1 MTKNQTATS
10 TNHQSL
16 PATIEHWPVERLVPY
31 EHNARTH
38 SSAQIEQIAR
48 SMVEFGF
55 TNPILVDGKS
65 GILAGHA
72 RLCAARSLNFEKVPV
87 IVLDHF
93 TDIQKRAYI
102 LADNQLALNAGW
114 DDSLLA
120 EQLAR
125 LREEGFLLET
135 VGFDDEALAALL
147 GEHTPPPDPDS
158 APEIRP
164 IPVSRP
170 GDVWLLGPHRVHCGD
185 ATLAATV
192 EILMAG
198 RRASMVFT
206 DPPYNVGYCA
216 GGRPIENDRLGA
228 GFGPFLTQACANM
241 LVCTDGAIYICMSS
255 SELHTLHRAFT
266 SSGGHWSTFLI
277 WSKDRFT
284 LGRSDYQRQYEP
296 ILYGWREGSEHYWCG
311 DRSQGDVWCV
321 DKPLVNDLHPTMKPV
336 DLIQRAIHNS
346 SRKGE
351 LVLDLFAG
359 SGSTLMACELTG
371 RHARML
377 ELDPVYVD
385 VIVRRWQQYTGKDA
399 TLDGDGRC
407 FEEVSAERIPVTS
420 QPDFPELPGTTGSEP
435 VAETLGSDDRG

>member
-1 MTKNQTATS
+1 MTTNPTATS
-10 TNHQSL
+10 TNHPSL

-38 SSAQIEQIAR
+38 SSAQIEQIAL
-48 SMVEFGF
+48 SMEQFGF
-55 TNPILVDGKS
+55 TNPILVDGQS
-65 GILAGHA
+65 SILAGHA

-114 DDSLLA
+114 DDTLLA
-120 EQLAR
+120 QQLTR
-125 LREEGFLLET
+125 LREEGFSLET

-164 IPVSRP
+164 VAVSRL
-170 GDVWLLGPHRVHCGD
+170 GDVWLPGPHRVLCGD

-192 EILMAG
+192 ERLMAG
-198 RRASMVFT
+198 RRAGMVFT
-206 DPPYNVGYCA
+206 DPPYNVNYGG
-216 GGRPIENDRLGA
+216 GGRQIENDHLGA
-228 GFGPFLTQACANM
+228 GFGPFLTRACANM
-241 LVCTDGAIYICMSS
+241 LVFTEGAIYISMSS
-255 SELHTLHRAFT
+255 SELHTLHQAFT

-284 LGRSDYQRQYEP
+284 LGRADYQRQYEP

-321 DKPLVNDLHPTMKPV
+321 DKPRLNDLHPTMKPV
-336 DLIQRAIHNS
+336 DLIRRALHNS

-371 RHARML
+371 RHARLL

-385 VIVRRWQQYTGKDA
+385 VIVRRWQEYTGKDA
-399 TLDGDGRC
+399 TLDGDGRS
-407 FEEVSAERIPVTS
+407 FQEVSAERITITS
-420 QPDFPELPGTTGSEP
+420 QADSPELNGSTGSGP
-435 VAETLGSDDRG
+435 VGGGPGSDGHG